1 MQHNEPER
9 ELDRDDLWAE
19 GWQDGATQGRVIAER
34 VANMMAIRFTT
45 ALIPDAQKR
54 YSRAFLLSCIA
65 AFRKEMRLRMVV
77 YRDSAELHRRF
88 SQRNEP
94 PSLT

>member
-1 MQHNEPER
+1 MEQHNQPEH

-19 GWQDGATQGRVIAER
+19 GWQDGATQGRVVAER
-34 VANMMAIRFTT
+34 VADMMAIRFTT

-65 AFRKEMRLRMVV
+65 AFRKEMRLRMAV
-77 YRDSAELHRRF
+77 YRDAAANAKRSKR
-88 SQRNEP
+88 
-94 PSLT
+94 

>member
-1 MQHNEPER
+1 MQHNNQPEH

-65 AFRKEMRLRMVV
+65 AFRKEMRLRMAV
-77 YRDSAELHRRF
+77 YRDAAANAKRSKR
-88 SQRNEP
+88 
-94 PSLT
+94 

>member
-65 AFRKEMRLRMVV
+65 AFRKEMRLRMAV
-77 YRDSAELHRRF
+77 YRDAAANAKRSNR
-88 SQRNEP
+88 
-94 PSLT
+94 